1 MIPRV
6 SFTQPRARMVS
17 IVGESRVREHSIWK
31 VWDTAGQE
39 RFRTM
44 IRPYY
49 RGAAGILL
57 VYDVTDART
66 FEGVSEW
73 MRNIEENTSEF
84 QVVQK
89 VLVGNKTDMAR
100 EKHQVTR

>member
-1 MIPRV
+1 MYILILYPI
-6 SFTQPRARMVS
+6 FQ
-17 IVGESRVREHSIWK
+17 

-49 RGAAGILL
+49 RGAAGIIL

-66 FEGVSEW
+66 FDSVSEW
-73 MRNIEENTSEF
+73 MKNIEENTSEY

-100 EKHQVTR
+100 EKHAVTR

>member
-1 MIPRV
+1 
-6 SFTQPRARMVS
+6 MVS
-17 IVGESRVREHSIWK
+17 IVWASPVREHSIWK

-66 FEGVSEW
+66 FENVALW
-73 MRNIEENTSEF
+73 MNNIEENTSEF

-89 VLVGNKTDMAR
+89 VLVGNKTDMPE
-100 EKHQVTR
+100 EKHAVTR

>member
-1 MIPRV
+1 MQSPVDFFWVRKN
-6 SFTQPRARMVS
+6 S
-17 IVGESRVREHSIWK
+17 ICK

-100 EKHQVTR
+100 EKHLVTR

>member
-1 MIPRV
+1 
-6 SFTQPRARMVS
+6 
-17 IVGESRVREHSIWK
+17 
-31 VWDTAGQE
+31 
-39 RFRTM
+39 M

-57 VYDVTDART
+57 VYDVTDGRT

>member
-1 MIPRV
+1 MIFLMYILILYPI
-6 SFTQPRARMVS
+6 FQ
-17 IVGESRVREHSIWK
+17 

-49 RGAAGILL
+49 RGAAGIIL

-66 FEGVSEW
+66 FENVSEW
-73 MRNIEENTSEF
+73 MKNIKENTSEY
-84 QVVQK
+84 QAGLGSILDT
-89 VLVGNKTDMAR
+89 VLKDTEG
-100 EKHQVTR
+100 TRDGANSGF